1 MKLLLLNIV
10 KAYSNNNLDFF
21 PEVYVCLWAECTYL
35 TGGANEIQRHVTYH
49 SYHTRLKNIGGK
61 VSEEWKLPVSWNLF
75 SNDCE
80 AYSVFQDK
88 CKKLRIWCLESNKK
102 KRAIKVGP
110 KIVVLV
116 IQKKKRVYLRRSM
129 VFLCPIYWFFWC
141 KTH

>member
-1 MKLLLLNIV
+1 M

-75 SNDCE
+75 SNDVRHTVCFGI
-80 AYSVFQDK
+80 SVRNLGYGSLSQTR
-88 CKKLRIWCLESNKK
+88 KKGL
-102 KRAIKVGP
+102 
-110 KIVVLV
+110 
-116 IQKKKRVYLRRSM
+116 
-129 VFLCPIYWFFWC
+129 
-141 KTH
+141 